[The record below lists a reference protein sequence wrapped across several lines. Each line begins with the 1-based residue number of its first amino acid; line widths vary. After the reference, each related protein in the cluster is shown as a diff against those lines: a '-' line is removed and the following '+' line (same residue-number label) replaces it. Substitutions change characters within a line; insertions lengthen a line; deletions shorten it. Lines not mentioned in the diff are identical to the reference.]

1 MGIDG
6 SFLVTMNKA
15 DLIEVGMSKLEARKF
30 SIALKKILP
39 IDDAIDSS
47 SSSNNTDDEEKENKT
62 ANTADDKKKEQEAP
76 SVPSDEDKVDEVKK
90 TKENSK
96 VSESIKEEKII
107 GKDVNDATN
116 KETTSEA
123 LEQADVQD
131 GDRVGDVKNSNVDN
145 KDSES

>member
-1 MGIDG
+1 MG
-6 SFLVTMNKA
+6 
-15 DLIEVGMSKLEARKF
+15 
-30 SIALKKILP
+30 
-39 IDDAIDSS
+39 
-47 SSSNNTDDEEKENKT
+47 
-62 ANTADDKKKEQEAP
+62 
-76 SVPSDEDKVDEVKK
+76 EDKVDEVKE

-96 VSESIKEEKII
+96 DPESIKEKII

-145 KDSES
+145 KDSESIKKNITVVEEGNETTDEVKTNDSLENADVEVVEGKEEEKK